1 MIIFNH
7 SPFIDFLLKKCY
19 NIYIKKEII
28 LNIIIT
34 ERIDTNDTS

>member
-19 NIYIKKEII
+19 NIYRKGKG
-28 LNIIIT
+28 
-34 ERIDTNDTS
+34 IDINAFYFAVYYN